1 MSKIVIHRDGKTE
14 PFRTEKIID
23 AIKYLFDGNDV
34 SDPFMTMFKV
44 IKNFEIKLP
53 DQITTEQI
61 DHLLLKS
68 LEWLITE
75 DPDYDTLA
83 VKQLI
88 KIINK
93 SVENRFDTF
102 ADYIKHG
109 VESDILDKRM
119 LDFDLATIE
128 WAIDYGKDNL
138 WTYFGLDT
146 LKHRYLVR
154 DHDKNLLEK
163 SQWMRM
169 RVAMWLSYNEPNK
182 EEFAIKVYNKMSSM
196 KYLHATPTLMNSW
209 TKHHQLISCFIW
221 VVEDDLMSIMDKA
234 KESALYVK
242 YTWWVAMSMTKLR
255 ASWSPIKTINTSSCG
270 PIPFIKIFDTTINS
284 VVVWGKRAANIV
296 VYLEPW
302 HYNIHEFLDL
312 KETNWNDALRAR
324 KINTALWIPDLFM
337 KRVKEDG
344 KWYLFDPKEVIW
356 LDESYGE
363 EFEKIYNWYQDKAD
377 NWELKL
383 FKIVNARDLYKD
395 ILIRMAKTGNY
406 WFNFKDRHNETNQA
420 KPYWLIHSTNM
431 CTEISIA
438 NRPDSTAICTLASV
452 NLSKFVKKPTDLD
465 NNKEY
470 SYEEKL
476 SWICTQ
482 ELIDTTKLAIRALDN
497 VIDINFFPTEESK
510 KNGFDLRPLGLGVMW
525 FGDMLLQLGID
536 YSSKDAVRLSSHL
549 AKNMYESALQESRDL
564 TKERGTFGDYHE
576 GYGYEPRRNILLLSI
591 APTASISNI
600 AGTSSCIEPYYSNI
614 YSRETTS
621 GKFTII
627 VKELI
632 NNLKAKWMRNEQ
644 VRKMIMINQ
653 WSIQNID
660 ELDWIIDKTVYRTV
674 YESDPLAQ
682 IDIAAARQ
690 EYIDQSISRN
700 IYGKPEWRDKLWD
713 VYMYAREQGLKSTY
727 YCFIEKDIQWEKY
740 TQQINKRGVRRWF
753 GNIEQSIEAKDLAI
767 QEGKDIQEPIKE
779 VSEIVSRRWFGFGTV
794 VWAPVMSTGWDEDN
808 QDKCDPTEEIVYWGL
823 TKSEIESKLREEK
836 WDEYVEK
843 LKKWELYK
851 EGQCPVNPF
860 EKVMCDSCQ

>member
-1 MSKIVIHRDGKTE
+1 MSKIVVHRDGKTE

-34 SDPFMTMFKV
+34 ADPFMTMFKI

-53 DQITTEQI
+53 DQITTEEI

-83 VKQLI
+83 VKQLT

-93 SVENRFDTF
+93 SVETKFDTF

-109 VESDILDKRM
+109 VESDMLDKRM

-128 WAIDYGKDNL
+128 RAIDYSKDDL

-146 LKHRYLVR
+146 VKHRYLVR
-154 DHDKNLLEK
+154 DYDKNLLEK
-163 SQWMRM
+163 PQWMWM
-169 RVAMWLSYNEPNK
+169 RVAMGLSYNESNK
-182 EEFAIKVYNKMSSM
+182 EDFAIKIYNKMSSM
-196 KYLHATPTLMNSW
+196 KYLHATPTLMNSG

-221 VVEDDLMSIMDKA
+221 VVEDDLFSIMDKA

-284 VVVWGKRAANIV
+284 VVIWGKRAANIV
-296 VYLEPW
+296 VYMEPW

-337 KRVKEDG
+337 KRVKENG
-344 KWYLFDPKEVIW
+344 KWYLFDPKEAAW
-356 LDESYGE
+356 LDESYGQ
-363 EFEKIYNWYQDKAD
+363 EFEKLYKDYQIKAD
-377 NWELKL
+377 AGEMKL
-383 FKIVNARDLYKD
+383 FKVVNARDLYKD
-395 ILIRMAKTGNY
+395 MLIRMAKTGNY

-420 KPYWLIHSTNM
+420 KPYGLIHSTNM

-438 NRPDSTAICTLASV
+438 NRSDSTAICTLASI
-452 NLSKFVKKPTDLD
+452 NLSKFVKKPTEDID
-465 NNKEY
+465 GSKVY
-470 SYEEKL
+470 SFEEKL
-476 SWICTQ
+476 SWVSTQ
-482 ELIDTTKLAIRALDN
+482 ELIETTKLAIRALDN
-497 VIDINFFPTEESK
+497 VIDINFFPTQEAK
-510 KNGFDLRPLGLGVMW
+510 KNGFDLRPLGLGIMW

-536 YSSKDAVRLSSHL
+536 YASQDAVKLSSHL
-549 AKNMYESALQESRDL
+549 AKNMYESALQESKDL
-564 TKERGTFGDYHE
+564 AKERGTFGDYHE
-576 GYGYEPRRNILLLSI
+576 GYWYEPRRNILLLSI

-600 AGTSSCIEPYYSNI
+600 AGTSSCIEPYYSNV

-621 GKFTII
+621 GKFTIV

-632 NNLKAKWMRNEQ
+632 KNLKAKWMWNEQ
-644 VRKMIMINQ
+644 IRKLIMIHQ
-653 WSIQNID
+653 WSIQNIED
-660 ELDWIIDKTVYRTV
+660 LDGVIDKTVYRTV

-690 EYIDQSISRN
+690 EYVDQAISRN
-700 IYGKPEWRDKLWD
+700 IYGKPERRDKLGD
-713 VYMYAREQGLKSTY
+713 VYMYAWEQWLKSTY
-727 YCFIEKDIQWEKY
+727 YCFIEKNIQWERY
-740 TQQINKRGVRRWF
+740 TQQINKRGARRWF
-753 GNIEQSIEAKDLAI
+753 GANEEVIEAKDLTV
-767 QEGKDIQEPIKE
+767 QEEKEPVKD
-779 VSEIVSRRWFGFGTV
+779 VSEIVGKRWFGFGTMTWV
-794 VWAPVMSTGWDEDN
+794 ANMGSDKDSI
-808 QDKCDPTEEIVYWGL
+808 DKCDPIEEIVYGGM
-823 TKSEIESKLREEK
+823 TKVEIEAKLREEK
-836 WDEYVEK
+836 WDDYVDK
-843 LKKWELYK
+843 LKNGELY
-851 EGQCPVNPF
+851 EDGQCPVNPF